1 MAQGR
6 NQLQAVVNTAMN
18 YPAGSSFISCFKHPC
33 TVTSSKR
40 STPIITRAFPTSL
53 QTAVGAPRSVVVTGH
68 LRRPEIAC
76 RLQWQVALAVGGV
89 VLSVCLSVCRAPKH
103 SGHRA
108 SRRLTL
114 NPGSLTHSTT
124 RHQAAVGE
132 TASRYGGWLRMY

>member
-18 YPAGSSFISCFKHPC
+18 YLADSSFISCFKHPC

-76 RLQWQVALAVGGV
+76 RLQWQVT
-89 VLSVCLSVCRAPKH
+89 LSVCLSVCRCAPKH

-114 NPGSLTHSTT
+114 TPGSLTHSTT
-124 RHQAAVGE
+124 RHQAAVGK
-132 TASRYGGWLRMY
+132 TASGYGGWLRMY